1 MRSNQTKTA
10 QPFATDAK
18 AMDPFAHVKVA
29 SIFVLA
35 VLTVLIAGVFSMNAS
50 SASQAQEA
58 GIPATQGMISSKT
71 DRKTGPSEQDCKT
84 QTWGAWSAKC
94 AAELTGAS
102 KVRTVSFVTVET
114 QPMTVN
120 QTILARYP
128 SSN

>member
-1 MRSNQTKTA
+1 MRSSHTTN
-10 QPFATDAK
+10 QPFATEAK
-18 AMDPFAHVKVA
+18 AMDPFAHVKMA

-35 VLTVLIAGVFSMNAS
+35 VLTVLLAGVFGMNAS

-58 GIPATQGMISSKT
+58 GMPAAQGMIASKS
-71 DRKTGPSEQDCKT
+71 DRKSGPDVQDCKN

-102 KVRTVSFVTVET
+102 KVRTVSFVTVEK

-128 SSN
+128 ANN